1 MGIAISRH
9 CRTKTPKGS
18 EEPSMAG
25 DGTEAGPRMTVKKS
39 SSIMEAVEVASSE
52 EEACVSRDEDEEDCA
67 RSI

>member
-1 MGIAISRH
+1 
-9 CRTKTPKGS
+9 
-18 EEPSMAG
+18 MAG